1 MRFVSTATLP
11 KGPSS
16 DYFHKGNA
24 NSLGSFFHAG
34 TERAVGISY
43 TFDYR
48 HTSETDT
55 GSITGLPCKASPAP
69 CWRPD
74 ATVCTARN
82 CIVCCLH
89 NPQATLN

>member
-1 MRFVSTATLP
+1 MYNHTLTHTQRQTWFGTTVTLP

-34 TERAVGISY
+34 MEQAVGISY
-43 TFDYR
+43 TFDYT

-55 GSITGLPCKASPAP
+55 GSITGLPCKASAAL
-69 CWRPD
+69 C
-74 ATVCTARN
+74 
-82 CIVCCLH
+82 
-89 NPQATLN
+89 